1 MLTTRNIKLLYDAEL
16 SPHLHEAIA
25 KYAEGLKEQGLPVI
39 LSAEHLALLVG
50 VDGRYLFGVS
60 NNARSYYRRF
70 RLPKKGASFRVISEP
85 LPLLKLIQRWILDEV
100 LSRAVL
106 QKCANA
112 YISGRSI
119 KSNARLHIGQEKLLK
134 LDVEDFFGSL
144 RIDKVYSVFLDF
156 GYTSAVST
164 ALAHLCCLDGRL
176 PQGAPTSG
184 ALSNLI
190 LRPADDAI
198 LNFCLQ
204 RKIRYTR
211 YADDMCF
218 SGADFDVSDL
228 IVFVEKQMGLL
239 SLKLNAAKTKLTRQ
253 SHRQVVTGIVVNKKL
268 TVPRDR
274 RKRIRQEIFY
284 IKKYGLAGHSL
295 RVEESEPIR
304 LLRRL
309 IGECTFLNHVHSQNV
324 IDDEDINILRALLKE
339 ERQLRREVVDP
350 FLT

>member
-1 MLTTRNIKLLYDAEL
+1 MLTTRNIKLFYEDEL
-16 SPHLHEAIA
+16 PPHLHEAVS
-25 KYAEGLKEQGLPVI
+25 KYAVGLQERGLPVI

-50 VDGRYLFGVS
+50 VDGRYLFGAA
-60 NNARSYYRRF
+60 NNARSYYRTF
-70 RLPKKGASFRVISEP
+70 RLPKKGSGFRVISEP

-100 LSRAVL
+100 LSKSVS

-134 LDVEDFFGSL
+134 LDVKDFFGSL
-144 RIDKVYSVFLDF
+144 RIDKVYSVFFEF

-164 ALAHLCCLDGRL
+164 ALAHLCCLDGCL

-190 LRPADDAI
+190 LRAADDAI

-228 IVFVEKQMGLL
+228 TDFVEKQMGQLD
-239 SLKLNAAKTKLTRQ
+239 LKLNATKTRLTRQ
-253 SHRQVVTGIVVNKKL
+253 SHRQVVTGIVVNRKL
-268 TVPRDR
+268 TVPRGR

-284 IKKYGLAGHSL
+284 IKKYGLVGHCL
-295 RVEESEPIR
+295 RIEESDPVR

-309 IGECTFLNHVHSQNV
+309 IGECTFLNYIHSDNV

-339 ERQLRREVVDP
+339 ERQLRREMVDP
-350 FLT
+350 FLI